1 MGWSGYASCWRGGL
15 SGALKVDRGSD
26 TNPYLLP
33 LESMPLP
40 LGSVSGYRC
49 RLLGAGTS
57 IYCFPAT
64 RLTSGKAKKKGAY
77 CFMKG

>member
-1 MGWSGYASCWRGGL
+1 MLAAGGGGL

-26 TNPYLLP
+26 MNPYLLP
-33 LESMPLP
+33 LESTPLP

-49 RLLGAGTS
+49 RLLGPGTS
-57 IYCFPAT
+57 IYCFPTT
-64 RLTSGKAKKKGAY
+64 RLTSGKAKKKRSQ